1 LQIPHEDRTI
11 HPVLYLHAWSAH
23 VLSLGSRHH
32 QTEWRC
38 PERPRL
44 AQWMAAMMLP
54 EAPIAGLPI
63 FVPFPPA
70 AANVL
75 AFLKMS
81 VLAWYA
87 ADAVGCDI
95 AEAGYRPEQ
104 GN

>member
-1 LQIPHEDRTI
+1 
-11 HPVLYLHAWSAH
+11 
-23 VLSLGSRHH
+23 
-32 QTEWRC
+32 
-38 PERPRL
+38 
-44 AQWMAAMMLP
+44 MAAMMSP

-75 AFLKMS
+75 AFLKMP

-87 ADAVGCDI
+87 ADAVGYDI
-95 AEAGYRPEQ
+95 AEADYRPEQ